1 MRERILFQKQS
12 DADIITLSIYHLS
25 NVFINFPFGMSAL
38 NTLSQTLT
46 NKQIELSFRL
56 ISSAWCIAKPN
67 LQLQN
72 STTEHERCAPIFVA
86 EIDPE

>member
-46 NKQIELSFRL
+46 NKQIEVSFRL
-56 ISSAWCIAKPN
+56 INSAWCIAKPN